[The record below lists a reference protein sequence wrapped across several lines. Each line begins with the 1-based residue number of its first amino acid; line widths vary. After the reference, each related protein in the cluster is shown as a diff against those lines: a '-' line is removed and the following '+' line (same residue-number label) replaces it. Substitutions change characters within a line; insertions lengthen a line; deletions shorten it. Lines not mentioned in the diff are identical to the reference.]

1 MTTFVPILT
10 YYVSIRASLSSFH
23 KYYIICSCPLPLAFL
38 KMIGLYRRRK
48 SDTTDAALDFA
59 PSADISGGGGLQH
72 ANVNALQDEIDVLKK
87 KLYEVCYD
95 HFTQTLDVKRA
106 QCHKLYNGWRILLL
120 YVSAVDCISL
130 CNIQ

>member
-10 YYVSIRASLSSFH
+10 YYVSIRASLSPFIN
-23 KYYIICSCPLPLAFL
+23 IILFALVPSLFAFL

-106 QCHKLYNGWRILLL
+106 QCHKLYNGWRILIL